1 MESCKMSII
10 QAIQRAARAAAVAV
24 ALAAVITPAHAQQ
37 PSASSIQVAKQLI
50 AATGA
55 TTIFNPLIA
64 GVVEQAKILFLQQ
77 NPALGKDLNEVAAQI
92 RTEMQPRFSEITDE
106 VAKLYASN
114 FTEQEMK
121 DILTFYQSPA
131 GKKLLAAQGKVI
143 ESSMAFAQTWANNL
157 SDQVIAK
164 MRDEMKKRGHPL

>member
-1 MESCKMSII
+1 MTII
-10 QAIQRAARAAAVAV
+10 QAIQRVARPAAVAIAMS
-24 ALAAVITPAHAQQ
+24 ALIPAAHAQQ

-50 AATGA
+50 AVTGA

-77 NPALGKDLNEVAAQI
+77 NPALAKDLNEVATKL
-92 RTEMQPRFSEITDE
+92 RTDLQPRFSEINDE

-114 FTEQEMK
+114 FTEQELK
-121 DILTFYQSPA
+121 DILAFYQSPA
-131 GKKLLAAQGKVI
+131 GKKLLTGQTKVI
-143 ESSMAFAQTWANNL
+143 ESSMTFAQTWANTL
-157 SDQVIAK
+157 SDEVIAK